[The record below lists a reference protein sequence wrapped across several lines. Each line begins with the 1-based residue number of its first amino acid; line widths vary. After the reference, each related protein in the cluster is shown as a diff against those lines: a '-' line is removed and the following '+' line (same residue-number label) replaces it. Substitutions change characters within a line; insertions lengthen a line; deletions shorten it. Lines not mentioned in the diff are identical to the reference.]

1 MQVYANSNRVSLK
14 IIFFF
19 IVILFFAFLPISSFL
34 FFIKNDA
41 FNGYFPPKF
50 FMSESIH
57 GGYLPL
63 WNPYIN
69 FGIPQ
74 YGDMSGGYWSPMTW
88 LIAATVGYNA
98 YTFTLEVLLYI
109 LLGGIGMYQ
118 LTGIWKLNSSARII
132 AATAFMCCGYNV
144 GHLQHFNWLSGAA
157 FLPWCFW
164 SYLLLLKTFSVKNT
178 VRAVLLFYLLVSSAH
193 PGITIGSF
201 YFFLSVLIYYT
212 LRNESNLPFQLR
224 FKKIAILHFT
234 FLLLLVLLSAG
245 MISGYLDIMPFFV
258 RGEKISLA
266 DSLSNPTNFKS
277 WISALLPFAT
287 VKNNEFYNTD
297 PSMRNS
303 YFSIALLLFFI
314 FACVSKKNG
323 WQKFLLITGG
333 AFSLLSTGGIFKT
346 IAYKF
351 IPFIGYV
358 RLNGEFRIFSLL
370 CFIIIGAM
378 ALNKFIEQKKSFS
391 GTAKWIYYMFG
402 VALFTITIFG
412 FYNAINSKE
421 SLLFNISSIN
431 EQSGMAGKLKFLV
444 DSVTFYDTI
453 FIQGFIQ
460 LFILFR
466 IKRSIQLNKWNLLKN
481 IVVADMTLA
490 CLLNIPFTGAGKTSL
505 VQVQSVINR
514 SPKGIPIPIL
524 QPIKNIDTLSS
535 EEEAMLGDWSFY
547 NKQIGVTT
555 QASYPIVLKNM
566 NEYFKNY
573 KRFPTDN
580 FLNRPFIFIE
590 APDSTIE
597 PDNLKIQ
604 SFNPNKIVVI
614 TKVNSFTNIVL
625 QQNYYP
631 HWFYKTGMLKR
642 PVEKAGISFMSAPA
656 KEGQNNITFSFEPK
670 AVKWSMLLSAIVFVI
685 YFLILFFPN
694 TKPSSPS

>member
-1 MQVYANSNRVSLK
+1 
-14 IIFFF
+14 
-19 IVILFFAFLPISSFL
+19 
-34 FFIKNDA
+34 
-41 FNGYFPPKF
+41 
-50 FMSESIH
+50 MSESLH
-57 GGYLPL
+57 AGFLPL

-74 YGDMSGGYWSPMTW
+74 YGDMSGGYWSPVTW

-98 YTFTLEVLLYI
+98 YTLTLEVLLYI

-118 LTGIWKLNSSARII
+118 LTGIWKLNSSVRII

-201 YFFLSVLIYYT
+201 YFFLGVLIYYT
-212 LRNESNLPFQLR
+212 LSNESNLPLQLR
-224 FKKIAILHFT
+224 FKKLTILHFT
-234 FLLLLVLLSAG
+234 FLLLLVLVSAG

-303 YFSIALLLFFI
+303 YFSIALLLFFL
-314 FACVSKKNG
+314 FACVNKKNG

-333 AFSLLSTGGIFKT
+333 AFTLLSTGGIFKT
-346 IAYKF
+346 FAFQF

-358 RLNGEFRIFSLL
+358 RLNGEFRIFGLL

-378 ALNKFIEQKKSFS
+378 ALNQFIEQKKSFS
-391 GTAKWIYYMFG
+391 GVIKWIYYLVG
-402 VALFTITIFG
+402 VALMTFTIFG
-412 FYNAINSKE
+412 LYIAINSKQ
-421 SLLFNISSIN
+421 SILVNISSIN
-431 EQSGMAGKLKFLV
+431 IQSGMTGKLKYLV
-444 DSVTFYDTI
+444 DSITFYDTI

-460 LFILFR
+460 LFILFK
-466 IKRSIQLNKWNLLKN
+466 IKQSIQLNKWDLLKN
-481 IVVADMTLA
+481 IVVADMILA
-490 CLLNIPFTGAGKTSL
+490 CLLNIPFTGAGKASL
-505 VQVQSVINR
+505 GQVQSVINR

-555 QASYPIVLKNM
+555 QVSYPIVLKNM
-566 NEYFKNY
+566 TEYFKNY
-573 KRFPTDN
+573 KNFPNDN

-590 APDSTIE
+590 APLSAIE
-597 PDNLKIQ
+597 ADNLKIQ

-614 TKVNSFTNIVL
+614 AKVDSLTNIIL

-631 HWFYKTGMLKR
+631 HWFYQNGTIKR
-642 PVEKAGISFMSAPA
+642 PIEKAGLSFMSAPA
-656 KEGQNNITFSFEPK
+656 TKGQNNISFTFEPTV
-670 AVKWSMLLSAIVFVI
+670 VKWGMLLSAFLFLI
-685 YFLILFFPN
+685 YCLILFFPT

>member
-1 MQVYANSNRVSLK
+1 M
-14 IIFFF
+14 
-19 IVILFFAFLPISSFL
+19 
-34 FFIKNDA
+34 
-41 FNGYFPPKF
+41 GYFPPKF
-50 FMSESIH
+50 FMSESLH
-57 GGYLPL
+57 AGFLPL

-74 YGDMSGGYWSPMTW
+74 YGDMSGGYWSPVTW
-88 LIAATVGYNA
+88 LVAATVGYNA
-98 YTFTLEVLLYI
+98 YTLTLEVLLYI

-118 LTGIWKLNSSARII
+118 LTGIWKLNSSVRII

-164 SYLLLLKTFSVKNT
+164 SYLLLLKRFSVKNT

-201 YFFLSVLIYYT
+201 YFFLGVLIYYT
-212 LRNESNLPFQLR
+212 LRNEYNLPVQLR
-224 FKKIAILHFT
+224 FKKLAILHFT

-303 YFSIALLLFFI
+303 YFSIALLLFFL
-314 FACVSKKNG
+314 FACINKKNG

-333 AFSLLSTGGIFKT
+333 AFTLLSTGGIFKT
-346 IAYKF
+346 FAFQF

-358 RLNGEFRIFSLL
+358 RLNGEFRIFGLL

-378 ALNKFIEQKKSFS
+378 ALNQFIEQKKSFS
-391 GTAKWIYYMFG
+391 GIIKWIYYLVG
-402 VALFTITIFG
+402 VALMTFTIFG
-412 FYNAINSKE
+412 LYSAVNSKQ
-421 SLLFNISSIN
+421 SILVNISSIN
-431 EQSGMAGKLKFLV
+431 VQSGIAEKLKYLV

-466 IKRSIQLNKWNLLKN
+466 IKQSIQLNKWDLLKN
-481 IVVADMTLA
+481 IVIADMILA
-490 CLLNIPFTGAGKTSL
+490 CLLNIPFTGAGKASL
-505 VQVQSVINR
+505 GQVQSVINR

-555 QASYPIVLKNM
+555 QVSYPIVLKNM

-573 KRFPTDN
+573 KQFPNDN
-580 FLNRPFIFIE
+580 FLNHPFIFIE
-590 APDSTIE
+590 APRSAIE
-597 PDNLKIQ
+597 ADNLKIQ

-614 TKVNSFTNIVL
+614 AKVDSLTNIIL

-631 HWFYKTGMLKR
+631 HWFYQNGTIKR
-642 PVEKAGISFMSAPA
+642 PVEKAGLSFMSAPA
-656 KEGQNNITFSFEPK
+656 TKGQNNISFTFEPTV
-670 AVKWSMLLSAIVFVI
+670 VKWGMLLSAFLFLI
-685 YFLILFFPN
+685 YCLILFFPA

>member
-1 MQVYANSNRVSLK
+1 VSLK
-14 IIFFF
+14 IIFFL
-19 IVILFFAFLPISSFL
+19 IIILFFAFLPISSFL

-41 FNGYFPPKF
+41 FVGYFPPKF
-50 FMSESIH
+50 FMSESLH
-57 GGYLPL
+57 AGFLPL

-74 YGDMSGGYWSPMTW
+74 YGDMSGGYWSPVTW

-98 YTFTLEVLLYI
+98 YTLTLEVLLYI

-118 LTGIWKLNSSARII
+118 LTGIWKLNSSVRII

-201 YFFLSVLIYYT
+201 YFFLGVLIYYT
-212 LRNESNLPFQLR
+212 LSNESNLPLQLR
-224 FKKIAILHFT
+224 FKKLTILHFT
-234 FLLLLVLLSAG
+234 FLLLLVLVSAG

-303 YFSIALLLFFI
+303 YFSIAVLLFFL
-314 FACVSKKNG
+314 FACVNKKNG

-333 AFSLLSTGGIFKT
+333 AFTLLSTGGIFKT
-346 IAYKF
+346 FAFQF

-358 RLNGEFRIFSLL
+358 RLNGEFRIFGLL

-378 ALNKFIEQKKSFS
+378 ALNQFIEQKKSFS
-391 GTAKWIYYMFG
+391 GVIKWIYYLVG
-402 VALFTITIFG
+402 VALMTFTIFG
-412 FYNAINSKE
+412 LYIAINSKQ
-421 SLLFNISSIN
+421 SILVNISSIN
-431 EQSGMAGKLKFLV
+431 IQSGMTGKLKYLV
-444 DSVTFYDTI
+444 DSITFYDTI

-460 LFILFR
+460 LFILFK
-466 IKRSIQLNKWNLLKN
+466 IKQSIQLNKWDLLKN
-481 IVVADMTLA
+481 IVVADMILA
-490 CLLNIPFTGAGKTSL
+490 CLLNIPFTGAGKASL
-505 VQVQSVINR
+505 GQVQSVINR

-555 QASYPIVLKNM
+555 QVSYPIVLKNM

-573 KRFPTDN
+573 KHFPNDN

-590 APDSTIE
+590 APLSAIE
-597 PDNLKIQ
+597 AANLKIQ

-614 TKVNSFTNIVL
+614 AKVDSLTNIIL

-631 HWFYKTGMLKR
+631 HWFYQNGTIKR
-642 PVEKAGISFMSAPA
+642 PIEKAGLSFMSAPA
-656 KEGQNNITFSFEPK
+656 TKGQNNISFTFEPTV
-670 AVKWSMLLSAIVFVI
+670 VKWGMLLSAFLFLI
-685 YFLILFFPN
+685 YCLILFFPT